1 MKFDDIKKLTLKV
14 NALILGMVFFLMGCF
29 AYCGATFL
37 VYFSIPTALI
47 YLYGFY
53 LILHDK
59 LGNYVR
65 MVYLWIT
72 LYMSIC
78 TIFLGNKFG
87 FHLYS
92 MSMIPILFY
101 TEYMAYKMKTRKVET
116 TFYGIL
122 VFIMYLV
129 STAHATYVGPVYNID
144 TRYAGIFWF
153 TNSVIVLGFLTYY
166 SRLLIRRII
175 DSDKKLTERAN
186 TDRLTHLY
194 NRHYMMK
201 RLNEAY
207 DDDKNHYIAM
217 IDVDNFKSIN
227 DKYGHSAGD
236 EVLKKIASA
245 MGEVCSDCK
254 VSRWGGEEFLILT
267 DDGSETIE
275 KLRQAVE
282 NINVEY
288 EGQEIK
294 VTITAGVEEKDKS
307 VALNKWIVA
316 ADEKLYIG
324 KQNGKNTV
332 IA

>member
-1 MKFDDIKKLTLKV
+1 MKFEDIKRITFII
-14 NALILGMVFFLMGCF
+14 NAQILLMVFLLMAFF
-29 AYCGATFL
+29 AYIKADFL
-37 VYFSIPTALI
+37 AWFSIPTALVYVI
-47 YLYGFY
+47 GFY
-53 LILHDK
+53 LISRDK
-59 LGNYVR
+59 LGAYLR

-72 LYMSIC
+72 LYMCIT

-101 TEYMAYKMKTRKVET
+101 TEYLAYKMKVKKVET

-122 VFIMYLV
+122 IFAVYLIC
-129 STAHATYVGPVYNID
+129 TAHASYVGPIYEVD
-144 TRYAGIFWF
+144 SKYAGIFWF
-153 TNSVIVLGFLTYY
+153 ANSSIVLGFLTYY
-166 SRLLIRRII
+166 SRFLIRQII
-175 DSDKKLTERAN
+175 ASEKKLTERAN

-207 DDDKNHYIAM
+207 DDEDTHYIAM
-217 IDVDNFKSIN
+217 IDVDNFKQIN
-227 DKYGHSAGD
+227 DKYGHTAGD
-236 EVLKKIASA
+236 EVLKKIAEA
-245 MGEVCSDCK
+245 MNDVCKDGK

-267 DDGSETIE
+267 DGGSSTIE
-275 KLRQAVE
+275 ELRKAVE
-282 NINVEY
+282 DIHLEY

-294 VTITAGVEEKDKS
+294 VTITAGVVEKDKS

-316 ADEKLYIG
+316 ADEKLYVG

>member
-267 DDGSETIE
+267 DDGTETIE

>member
-267 DDGSETIE
+267 DDGTETIE

-282 NINVEY
+282 NINLEY

>member
-267 DDGSETIE
+267 DDGTETIE

-282 NINVEY
+282 NINVEF

>member
-1 MKFDDIKKLTLKV
+1 
-14 NALILGMVFFLMGCF
+14 
-29 AYCGATFL
+29 
-37 VYFSIPTALI
+37 
-47 YLYGFY
+47 
-53 LILHDK
+53 
-59 LGNYVR
+59 
-65 MVYLWIT
+65 
-72 LYMSIC
+72 
-78 TIFLGNKFG
+78 
-87 FHLYS
+87 
-92 MSMIPILFY
+92 
-101 TEYMAYKMKTRKVET
+101 
-116 TFYGIL
+116 
-122 VFIMYLV
+122 MYLV
-129 STAHATYVGPVYNID
+129 STAHATYVGPVYDID

-267 DDGSETIE
+267 DDGTETIE

-282 NINVEY
+282 NINVEF